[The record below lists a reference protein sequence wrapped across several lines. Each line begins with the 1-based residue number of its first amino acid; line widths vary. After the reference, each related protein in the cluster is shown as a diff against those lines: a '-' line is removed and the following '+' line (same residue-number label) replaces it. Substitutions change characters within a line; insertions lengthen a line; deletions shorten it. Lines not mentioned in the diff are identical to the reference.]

1 MLARLYLNVGRRLE
15 LPLIHSREEI
25 SESVYPMGIL
35 INALKIV
42 TIKFQASSISLSL
55 FSCFLI

>member
-25 SESVYPMGIL
+25 SESVYPMGINKRL
-35 INALKIV
+35 ENSYHKVPSFFNFII
-42 TIKFQASSISLSL
+42 SI
-55 FSCFLI
+55 